1 MKSGL
6 AFAVLLFCQLS
17 TFVAAQES
25 LPATALQ
32 EPTLNSF
39 AVVLAS
45 KVLTVEGDWKQSTHL
60 REYANAHTGTYIVFE
75 TATGLSLLR
84 KPEDISK
91 VLTLHQEVARLGKEQ
106 ELLEAKQAPLAKRQE
121 ELGNDMR
128 KAGSPEEMRRIGA
141 EQSKI
146 GLQQGALGREQ
157 GKIGQEQGTAGR
169 NFYDSVISFVK
180 ACVADRSC
188 S

>member
-6 AFAVLLFCQLS
+6 AFAVLVFCQLS

-32 EPTLNSF
+32 GPTVNSF

-75 TATGLSLLR
+75 TATGLSLFR

-91 VLTLHQEVARLGKEQ
+91 VLNLYKEVARLGKEQ

-121 ELGNDMR
+121 ELGNDMS

-146 GLQQGALGREQ
+146 GFQQGGARTRARENRARTGNGRPKLLRQ
-157 GKIGQEQGTAGR
+157 RHLVRQ
-169 NFYDSVISFVK
+169 SL
-180 ACVADRSC
+180 C
-188 S
+188 SRP